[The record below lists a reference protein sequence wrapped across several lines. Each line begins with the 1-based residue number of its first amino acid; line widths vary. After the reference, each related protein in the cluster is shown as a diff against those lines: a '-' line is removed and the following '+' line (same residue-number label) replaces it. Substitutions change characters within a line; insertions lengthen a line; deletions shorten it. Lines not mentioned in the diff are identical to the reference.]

1 MEDIDA
7 FDKELAAASAPA
19 PAPAPPPAEAA
30 NAPASDPSEA
40 AGAPAPLSFAGL
52 TPEEFDRQLSEQMG
66 LEVSPTERQGAFDI
80 ERAAAE
86 ADARGRQLDEELAG
100 NAGGGSAAEASR
112 GATVSPEPEGGG
124 GGGGSARR
132 SVFQRKKRT
141 SPTASPSPLV
151 TER

>member
-7 FDKELAAASAPA
+7 FDKELVAGWAPGEGTVSWLDENGEKAS
-19 PAPAPPPAEAA
+19 
-30 NAPASDPSEA
+30 APASDPSEA
-40 AGAPAPLSFAGL
+40 AAPAPLSFAGL

-66 LEVSPTERQGAFDI
+66 LEVSPTERQGGFDI

-112 GATVSPEPEGGG
+112 GATVSPEPEGGRAAAG
-124 GGGGSARR
+124 LLPC
-132 SVFQRKKRT
+132 V
-141 SPTASPSPLV
+141 LL
-151 TER
+151 

>member
-7 FDKELAAASAPA
+7 FDKELVAGWAPG
-19 PAPAPPPAEAA
+19 EGTVSWLTENGEKA

-112 GATVSPEPEGGG
+112 GATVSPEPDGFQKRV
-124 GGGGSARR
+124 GSAIWPR
-132 SVFQRKKRT
+132 SRVMERNR
-141 SPTASPSPLV
+141 PSF
-151 TER
+151 